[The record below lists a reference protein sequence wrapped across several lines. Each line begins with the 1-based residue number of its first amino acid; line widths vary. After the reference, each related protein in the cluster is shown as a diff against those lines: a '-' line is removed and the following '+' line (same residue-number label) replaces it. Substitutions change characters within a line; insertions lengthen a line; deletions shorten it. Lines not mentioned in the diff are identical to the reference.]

1 MKNQKTKTRP
11 KSSAENPVSEILIL
25 ADGRILAHNITPVMA
40 NVLAELNPA
49 DIAMNRRAR
58 RKNILKHELPN

>member
-25 ADGRILAHNITPVMA
+25 ADGRIFAHNITPVMA